1 MIVRRRSAD
10 VWDRERRAA
19 QRRPPDER
27 VVQADLDRPERVEQL
42 LARAVRSTDLEL
54 LRLVVEL
61 EDRSALRAGELHGV
75 LHDRRQ
81 HLLRIEARADRFANL
96 AESVQLIDRP
106 PELARPRVELLHQAC
121 VPYCDRALG
130 SKSHR
135 ELDLAFR
142 KRLDVVPPERDDCHD
157 VIFALDRYADD
168 GSEASDALPEALL
181 FGVVFGIVGDVR
193 RHHRPTLERDAPD
206 ESAGAKWQLTLCDHG
221 SVLVGAA

>member
-1 MIVRRRSAD
+1 M
-10 VWDRERRAA
+10 
-19 QRRPPDER
+19 
-27 VVQADLDRPERVEQL
+27 
-42 LARAVRSTDLEL
+42 
-54 LRLVVEL
+54 
-61 EDRSALRAGELHGV
+61 

-130 SKSHR
+130 GKSHR
-135 ELDLAFR
+135 EFDLAFR
-142 KRLDVVPPERDDCHD
+142 KRLDVVPPERNDCHD
-157 VIFALDRYADD
+157 VIVALDRYADD

-206 ESAGAKWQLTLCDHG
+206 ESAGAKWQFTLCDHG
-221 SVLVGAA
+221 SVLVGAAQGECEPEVVAFVDEDLPSFGPTKPDRVLQHRFEDRLELEV